1 MLEDYKEFEPIIYRQ
16 MKNSLKN
23 KLSHAYLFEMN
34 DNIYAEDMIFSFI
47 KSILCKEHESIDEYD
62 NCPKCKRIDEGNYPE
77 LKKIIPEGQYIKKEQ
92 LDELQKNFSTKP
104 LESDYRI
111 YIIYEAEKLNSSAAN
126 SLLKFLEEPSEGI
139 IAILLT
145 NNSNLVLKTITS
157 RCQILT
163 FNKNKVED
171 FIKVNNINS
180 DLTLHKLA
188 FTLFK
193 ISDKN
198 NIEDYHRIFIESVLK
213 FIKYYES
220 NGLKSIVRE
229 KDIFLDVFKE
239 KNEISIFFECSILFY
254 RDVINYKLNR
264 KVMYFDDNFELLK
277 LVSDK
282 NTMDKILHKIGILI
296 KKQKLLKNNI
306 NVNMLVDSL
315 VIDMEE

>member
-1 MLEDYKEFEPIIYRQ
+1 MLEDYKDYEPIIYRQ
-16 MKNSLKN
+16 MKNALKN

-34 DNIYAEDMIFSFI
+34 DNIYAENMIFSFI

-77 LKKIIPEGQYIKKEQ
+77 LKKIIPDGQYIKKEQ

-157 RCQILT
+157 RCQILN
-163 FNKNKVED
+163 FNQNKVED
-171 FIKVNNINS
+171 FLSVNNINK
-180 DLTLHKLA
+180 DVTFHKLA

-193 ISDKN
+193 ISDKS
-198 NIEDYHRIFIESVLK
+198 NIDEYHKNFIESVLN

-220 NGLKSIVRE
+220 NGLKSIIRE
-229 KDIFLDVFKE
+229 KNIFLDIFKE
-239 KNEISIFFECSILFY
+239 KNEISLFFECSILFY

-264 KVMYFDDNFELLK
+264 KKMYFDDNLELLK
-277 LVSDK
+277 FVSDK
-282 NTMDKILHKIGILI
+282 NTMDTILRKINIFM

-306 NVNMLVDSL
+306 NINMLVDSL